1 MLHTPK
7 ISLSLLLTIIFT
19 TGLVTDVPGC
29 GLQVR
34 FSWKPSPQQQVAGY
48 AIHYG
53 LSYASM
59 SSGPC
64 NYQNEI
70 DIGLPEP
77 EPDGRIHA
85 TVSGLD
91 LGETY
96 CFAVTAYDA
105 NGTDGYA
112 SNVIQ
117 ETIKTPA
124 PLVMGLVTSRE

>member
-1 MLHTPK
+1 MPYTPK
-7 ISLSLLLTIIFT
+7 TTLSLLLTIACI
-19 TGLVTDVPGC
+19 TGLATDVPGC
-29 GLQVR
+29 GLQAR
-34 FSWKPSPQQQVAGY
+34 FSWKPSPQPQVAGY

-53 LSYASM
+53 IVNAPT

-77 EPDGRIHA
+77 GLDGRIHA

-105 NGTDGYA
+105 HGTDGYA
-112 SNVIQ
+112 SNVVQ

-124 PLVMGLVTSRE
+124 PLVTGLVTISK